1 MNNMK
6 HGKIEFEVVD
16 PESGDADLF
25 QIKKTAQNIRERMG
39 KINAAEQWFVIGEE
53 LHRLHAKLAW
63 ERGGRRRGKPR
74 PGDNERI
81 GWKKAFELGLMP
93 FSCSYAEYLIS
104 IYKFSKSTPVN
115 HENLPSSIDAL
126 KAMVS
131 CFKDGKLVKKLV
143 DEGRITPA
151 STRKNIVDLAHDL
164 GLLAKRV
171 RAPVNRDSPK
181 SYRVAAA
188 LKILQRLNLTIS
200 DLKQGDK

>member
-1 MNNMK
+1 
-6 HGKIEFEVVD
+6 
-16 PESGDADLF
+16 
-25 QIKKTAQNIRERMG
+25 
-39 KINAAEQWFVIGEE
+39 
-53 LHRLHAKLAW
+53 
-63 ERGGRRRGKPR
+63 
-74 PGDNERI
+74 
-81 GWKKAFELGLMP
+81 
-93 FSCSYAEYLIS
+93 
-104 IYKFSKSTPVN
+104 
-115 HENLPSSIDAL
+115 
-126 KAMVS
+126 MVS